1 METNPP
7 QIDPDNVSSVSDV
20 GPESTVS
27 DVGPESTSEASGA
40 PDELAFAPAEA
51 TDGDEDE
58 ELPEADGETP
68 PFLEFLDD
76 WEKETEPGK

>member
-7 QIDPDNVSSVSDV
+7 QKDAADVSSASEV
-20 GPESTVS
+20 GPEA
-27 DVGPESTSEASGA
+27 TSEVSGA
-40 PDELAFAPAEA
+40 PDELAPAQAEA

-76 WEKETEPGK
+76 WEKEAEPEK